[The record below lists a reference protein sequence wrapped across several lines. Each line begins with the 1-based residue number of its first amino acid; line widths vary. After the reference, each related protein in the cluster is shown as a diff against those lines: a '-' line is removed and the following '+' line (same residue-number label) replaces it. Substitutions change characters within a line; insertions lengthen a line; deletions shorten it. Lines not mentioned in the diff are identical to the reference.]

1 MRYFVSCLKHAFTML
16 KVCSSE
22 GKAGEV
28 HGGDRLPWVRMGAD
42 DNFAPLRSLEWQVHV
57 YGEIKEDLE
66 TASREL
72 GLATH
77 VFAWSDTAA
86 DAGIKRDAA
95 YLVRPDGHVALA
107 SSEQSVMSLKAFI
120 DRLHLRFSVDR
131 PDVPSN

>member
-28 HGGDRLPWVRMGAD
+28 HGGDRLPWVRMGSD

-57 YGEIKEDLE
+57 YGEIKGPFA
-66 TASREL
+66 TTCREL
-72 GLATH
+72 GLPAH
-77 VFAWSDTAA
+77 VFAWNDGAE

-107 SSEQSVMSLKAFI
+107 SPEQSVTNLRAYVE
-120 DRLHLRFSVDR
+120 RLHLRFSVDSPAAPR
-131 PDVPSN
+131 N